1 MCGALLDQHAKS
13 SVVEAEEAYQEAEE
27 AESLRQQME
36 ATSLSALTEVEM
48 LKEELATLHRQ
59 VSKLQQQVSQ
69 KPQELT
75 AVEFCLKIAMSDL
88 AHESQLLDEA
98 TAEVAQLKQ
107 QLNEC
112 QVRLLSKDIEQHV
125 QSSASAARHS
135 MDIKGDGVV
144 SKAEFLA
151 SGGTLTEF
159 AMYDADGN
167 GVLDA
172 HEFEQQAADQL
183 CKSWEMGSDSSE
195 DFSSDSFGVGI
206 TQEQL
211 EREKRQQIISEAI
224 ALDMTHREG
233 KDETSLVQLLTKQ
246 LSPAIEADIEAG
258 KRQE

>member
-1 MCGALLDQHAKS
+1 
-13 SVVEAEEAYQEAEE
+13 
-27 AESLRQQME
+27 ME
-36 ATSLSALTEVEM
+36 ATSLSALTEVEV
-48 LKEELATLHRQ
+48 LKEELATLHQQ

-151 SGGTLTEF
+151 SGGTLQEF
-159 AMYDADGN
+159 AMYDA
-167 GVLDA
+167 
-172 HEFEQQAADQL
+172 
-183 CKSWEMGSDSSE
+183 
-195 DFSSDSFGVGI
+195 
-206 TQEQL
+206 T
-211 EREKRQQIISEAI
+211 
-224 ALDMTHREG
+224 REG
-233 KDETSLVQLLTKQ
+233 
-246 LSPAIEADIEAG
+246 
-258 KRQE
+258 RQATQYE